1 MRSWLP
7 QPRSLGQPLQG
18 AGWQVTLN
26 KLVDMQEALTQARTL
41 EDLQNAAETL
51 QAELGVAHVVYHWV
65 NSVGER
71 FGCGTYTSEWVD
83 RYLEKDYLYIDP
95 VILGCL
101 NRFDP
106 VNWKQLD
113 WSTKATRDFLREA
126 IEYGV
131 GPQGF
136 SIPVRGPNGQ
146 YALFTI
152 TDSRDDDAWESF
164 IEEKKHDLILVAHAF
179 NQKALSFEDG
189 VFNTIRPQLSPRELS
204 TLALLGKGRNR
215 AQAAAEL
222 TISESTL
229 RVYIESARHKLGA
242 LNTTHAVARAMAA
255 GLIVV

>member
-1 MRSWLP
+1 
-7 QPRSLGQPLQG
+7 
-18 AGWQVTLN
+18 
-26 KLVDMQEALTQARTL
+26 MQEDLTRAKTL
-41 EDLQNAAETL
+41 EDLQSTTEALRE
-51 QAELGVAHVVYHWV
+51 EFGVTHVVYHWV

-71 FGCGTYTSEWVD
+71 FGCGTYSSEWVD

-113 WSTKATRDFLREA
+113 WSTKATRDFLKEA

-152 TDSRDDDAWESF
+152 TDSRSDDAWEAF
-164 IEEKKHDLILVAHAF
+164 IEERKRDLILIAHAF
-179 NQKALSFEDG
+179 NLKALSFEDG
-189 VFNTIRPQLSPRELS
+189 NFSTIRPSLSPRELS

-222 TISESTL
+222 AISESTL

-242 LNTTHAVARAMAA
+242 LNTTHAVARAMSA